1 LAIVFIIVNMR
12 ILWRTASP
20 ALLRDVGLV
29 CLADGIVGVSFGA
42 TSVGGGLA
50 WWVPV
55 ALSVLV
61 FAGGSQIA
69 AVGVVLAGGSP
80 LAAVL
85 AGAVLNTR
93 LLPYGFAVADV
104 VGGPDVAPAANVI
117 GAGST
122 GTGGGHRG
130 RLLAG
135 RWARRLAGTH
145 VITDESVA
153 FTLRQPDGAR
163 RRSAFWTCGVGLF
176 VIWNLS
182 VLLGVALG
190 SVVRDTNALGLD
202 ATFPAVMLALALPTL
217 TARPTRIAAG
227 AGAVIAVALTP
238 VLPAG
243 LPLLAALGGLG
254 TRWGGWRGL
263 LRRRPGP
270 GSPGDLDGG
279 AAADKG
285 EVPVGG
291 GR

>member
-1 LAIVFIIVNMR
+1 VFGLTNAILVFIIVNMR
-12 ILWRTASP
+12 ILWRTAPP
-20 ALLRDVGLV
+20 ALWRDVGLV
-29 CLADGIVGVSFGA
+29 CVADGIVGVSFGA
-42 TSVGGGLA
+42 TSIGGGLP

-69 AVGVVLAGGSP
+69 AVGVVLSGGSP

-104 VGGPDVAPAANVI
+104 VGESEPDRA
-117 GAGST
+117 
-122 GTGGGHRG
+122 
-130 RLLAG
+130 AG
-135 RWARRLAGTH
+135 RWGRWLRRLAGTH

-153 FTLRQPDGAR
+153 FTLRHSDPAR
-163 RRSAFWTCGVGLF
+163 RRSAFWACGVGLF

-190 SVVRDTNALGLD
+190 SAVRNTNAFGLD

-217 TARPTRIAAG
+217 TSRPTRVAAG
-227 AGAVIAVALTP
+227 TGAVIAVALTP

-254 TRWGGWRGL
+254 TRWNGWRKWS
-263 LRRRPGP
+263 GP
-270 GSPGDLDGG
+270 VRWRFVARSRSSRDDEAVGDQRELSAGG
-279 AAADKG
+279 K
-285 EVPVGG
+285 
-291 GR
+291 R